1 VQKGRELM
9 AEDLFIPK
17 LGQTV
22 EEVILVNWL
31 VEDGA
36 KVDFGDPVLE
46 VETDKAVFNVEANAK
61 GTLHIGPYQIGE
73 TLPVLTVVATIGKQD
88 EAFAPSAKVL
98 SPEGEPQ
105 AEPEQIQSDTQASEQ
120 VVEETQKPPA
130 REKVFASPRAKKLAR
145 SEKVDL
151 SLVAPTGGEGIR
163 VVEQDVRD
171 YLQQAAPKA
180 TPISAG
186 LAKEVGLSLSEVAGT
201 GAMGIITRDDVIR
214 AIRAKLQM
222 PAVKAAPPP
231 IPTADTGLHV
241 RERIPLRSV
250 RKLIFD
256 RMGQSVH
263 TTARVTEFIE
273 VDATALVAMRE
284 KFKAEKAGAWGFT
297 PGYNELI
304 GALVARTLPDF
315 PLMNARVSPDEQA
328 IEYLADVNLGIAVD
342 TNRGLVVPVIKNANQ
357 IDLYKFGVLFRQL
370 VERALAGRTM
380 PEDIEGGTFTITNL
394 GNFEISGFTPV
405 INLPQAAILGVG
417 SIQDQV
423 VPYKGEIAIRKM
435 LTLSLVFDHRL
446 IDGAPAA
453 QFLQKIKHNI
463 EAPTILSS

>member
-1 VQKGRELM
+1 M
-9 AEDLFIPK
+9 AIDLFIPQ

-31 VEDGA
+31 VEDGS

-73 TLPVLTVVATIGKQD
+73 TLPVLTVVATIGKPD
-88 EAFAPSAKVL
+88 EVFAPSAKVL
-98 SPEGEPQ
+98 SPEGEPE
-105 AEPEQIQSDTQASEQ
+105 AEPEQSQAETQAAEQ
-120 VVEETQKPPA
+120 PVEEAQKPST
-130 REKVFASPRAKKLAR
+130 REKIFASPRARKLAR
-145 SEKVDL
+145 SENVDL
-151 SLVAPTGGEGIR
+151 SLVHPTGGDGIR

-180 TPISAG
+180 TPIATG
-186 LAKEVGLSLSEVAGT
+186 LAKEVGLPLSEVPGT

-214 AIRAKLQM
+214 VIRAKLQM
-222 PAVKAAPPP
+222 PAAKAAQAPLA
-231 IPTADTGLHV
+231 TKDTGLSV

-250 RKLIFD
+250 RKLIFE

-273 VDATALVAMRE
+273 ADATELVALRE
-284 KFKAEKAGAWGFT
+284 MFKVEKAQAWGFT

-315 PLMNARVSPDEQA
+315 PYMNARLSQDEQS
-328 IEYLADVNLGIAVD
+328 IEFLADVNLGIAVD
-342 TNRGLVVPVIKNANQ
+342 TNRGLVVPVIKNADQ
-357 IDLYKFGVLFRQL
+357 IDLQNFGVIFRQL

-394 GNFEISGFTPV
+394 GTFEIGGFTPV

-417 SIQDQV
+417 SIQDKV

-453 QFLQKIKHNI
+453 QFLQKIKNNI
-463 EAPTILSS
+463 EAPTLLSS